1 MKTINHEGLEYV
13 LKTDMEQAIQS
24 RIQKLSSRAV
34 QAEEQ
39 VQAYQEKLDAQAGE
53 LAKIEK
59 YSSRIQELENELET
73 SNTRYQRHTTMADYG
88 FQDPEIRELVEW
100 QYEKAMKN
108 QESRV
113 PMADWLKSMKEDPTT
128 APITLR
134 PHLQKA
140 PVQEGMAPVQENMA
154 PVQGETVQNTQPVP
168 DQPAV
173 LPPKTNT
180 ATVQAPVQ
188 SSDILKRA
196 TQDLDFYRANRE
208 AVRKAWM
215 GR

>member
-59 YSSRIQELENELET
+59 FSSRIQELENELET

-140 PVQEGMAPVQENMA
+140 PVQEGMAPVQ
-154 PVQGETVQNTQPVP
+154 GETVQNTTPVP
-168 DQPAV
+168 EQPAV

>member
-13 LKTDMEQAIQS
+13 LKQTWN
-24 RIQKLSSRAV
+24 RPSSQEYRNFLRAV

-39 VQAYQEKLDAQAGE
+39 VQQYQEKLDAQAGE

-59 YSSRIQELENELET
+59 FSSRIQELEGELET
-73 SNTRYQRHTTMADYG
+73 ANTRYQRHTTMADYG

-100 QYEKAMKN
+100 QYEKAMKDRT
-108 QESRV
+108 SRV

-140 PVQEGMAPVQENMA
+140 PVQEGWH
-154 PVQGETVQNTQPVP
+154 
-168 DQPAV
+168 
-173 LPPKTNT
+173 
-180 ATVQAPVQ
+180 Q
-188 SSDILKRA
+188 SRP
-196 TQDLDFYRANRE
+196 
-208 AVRKAWM
+208 M
-215 GR
+215 